1 MMENNTAAAEEV
13 VESAATADAAIAVK
27 PKRHINQQKLQ
38 DNLWGWIF
46 CLPLI
51 VGTVLFIYIALI
63 MAVLIS
69 FTVYSS
75 TLHGNVFDFLGTM
88 FSGGEINYDGDLL
101 NVFSDQMLV
110 DGEWVTRTDAL
121 RWYKYIFTNVESSC
135 ADAAQMELEMSTMG
149 MTLFNTVFYMI
160 GIPIGMV
167 LSMFFAVCMSRD
179 IKGANFFR
187 VLYYLPSV
195 ASTVAV
201 VFTFNK
207 LFTDSGVINS
217 LLGSRIPWFNTGDG
231 KPLLGAE
238 AGIDP
243 FWQQGLLNKTMVVI
257 MMVWKGLGGT
267 IILYIAGLSGVNAS
281 TKEAAQIDGAS
292 GWKIFWKVTMPDLYP
307 VIFYNIVTSVI
318 GGMQIYAEPELFWP
332 TTGAAMPNMYTS
344 GYVSLIWWYG
354 TSGNATLSQSNAYL
368 PGNDVYFSG
377 NAGGRMWYGLGAAY
391 GIVLAIIVLV
401 MTLFQFWL
409 DKRKEN

>member
-27 PKRHINQQKLQ
+27 PKRQINQQKLQ

-318 GGMQIYAEPELFWP
+318 GGMQIYAEPELFFP
-332 TTGAAMPNMYTS
+332 TSGDNHLGMPNLLTS
-344 GYVSLIWWYG
+344 GYVALIWFWG
-354 TSGNATLSQSNAYL
+354 RNPTTSVGA
-368 PGNDVYFSG
+368 DVIDLTGMSSSTPFES
-377 NAGGRMWYGLGAAY
+377 LGAAY
-391 GIVLAIIVLV
+391 GMILAIIIFVL
-401 MTLFQFWL
+401 TLFQFWL
-409 DKRKEN
+409 DKKNAE

>member
-13 VESAATADAAIAVK
+13 VESTATAEAAVAVK

-63 MAVLIS
+63 MAVLVS

-88 FSGGEINYDGDLL
+88 FTGGEINYDGDLL
-101 NVFSDQMLV
+101 NVFSDQVLV

-231 KPLLGAE
+231 EPLLGAE

-307 VIFYNIVTSVI
+307 VIFYNMVTAII
-318 GGMQIYAEPELFWP
+318 GGLQIYAEPELFFP
-332 TTGAAMPNMYTS
+332 TPTADGEFPVFATS
-344 GYVSLIWWYG
+344 GYVSLIWYWG
-354 TSGNATLSQSNAYL
+354 VSGRAFMPSNIYSDGLGGARSWQS
-368 PGNDVYFSG
+368 
-377 NAGGRMWYGLGAAY
+377 LGAAY
-391 GIVLAIIVLV
+391 GMLLAVIILV
-401 MTLFQFWL
+401 ITLFQFWL
-409 DKRKEN
+409 DSRRKD

>member
-13 VESAATADAAIAVK
+13 VESTATADAAIAVK

-88 FSGGEINYDGDLL
+88 FTGGEINYDGDLL
-101 NVFSDQMLV
+101 NVFSDQVLV

-238 AGIDP
+238 AGVDP

-318 GGMQIYAEPELFWP
+318 GGMQIYAEPELFFP
-332 TTGAAMPNMYTS
+332 TSGDNHLGMPNLLTS
-344 GYVSLIWWYG
+344 GYVALIWFWG
-354 TSGNATLSQSNAYL
+354 RNPTTSVGA
-368 PGNDVYFSG
+368 DVIDLTGMSSSTPFES
-377 NAGGRMWYGLGAAY
+377 LGAAY
-391 GIVLAIIVLV
+391 GMILAIIIFVL
-401 MTLFQFWL
+401 TLFQFWL
-409 DKRKEN
+409 DKKNAE

>member
-135 ADAAQMELEMSTMG
+135 ADAAQKELEMSTMG

-318 GGMQIYAEPELFWP
+318 GGMQIYAEPELFFP
-332 TTGAAMPNMYTS
+332 TSGDNHLGMPNLLTS
-344 GYVSLIWWYG
+344 GYVALIWFWG
-354 TSGNATLSQSNAYL
+354 RNPTTSVGA
-368 PGNDVYFSG
+368 DVIDLTGMSSSTPFES
-377 NAGGRMWYGLGAAY
+377 LGAAY
-391 GIVLAIIVLV
+391 GMILAIIIFVL
-401 MTLFQFWL
+401 TLFQFWL
-409 DKRKEN
+409 DKKNAE